1 MKNNLILTAALM
13 LSATAAMAQS
23 GTFELKANLK
33 NFGDTVIVWKGRR
46 EKMDTILVKKDK
58 FTYTAT
64 LEKPRELNFIAPGA
78 LRGQRGAGMC
88 RIIAVPGE
96 KAELKGDV
104 KSRYDI
110 TGSKFY
116 QQYHQVDLMK
126 EASQKKMTALS
137 DSLNNLMKNG
147 AKQEDVYKI
156 YSEKMPALVKEQN
169 EKFFAYIAQHANEEA
184 TATLVT
190 DFEDPAD
197 MEKAKNMLSETIRN
211 GRMKD
216 LYEPVFEQVKKQKE
230 MEEKSAKLQAAGVEA
245 PDFTLKDIE
254 GNDFTLS
261 SLRGKYVIL
270 DFWGS
275 WCGWCIKGMPQ
286 MKEYYKKYAGKFEIV
301 GVDCN
306 DTDQKWK
313 DAVKKHELPWK
324 HVYNPRA
331 NSEEEQ
337 AKSVLGKYGITG
349 FPTKIIIS
357 PEGKIVK
364 TIVGEDPAFY
374 TLLDELFS
382 K

>member
-1 MKNNLILTAALM
+1 MKKNLILTAAFM

-331 NSEEEQ
+331 NTEEEQ
-337 AKSVLGKYGITG
+337 ANNVCGKYGITG
-349 FPTKIIIS
+349 FPTKIVIS

>member
-1 MKNNLILTAALM
+1 MKKNLILTAALM

-64 LEKPRELNFIAPGA
+64 LEKPKELNFIAPGA

-184 TATLVT
+184 TATLIT

-216 LYEPVFEQVKKQKE
+216 LYEPVFEQIKKQKE

-275 WCGWCIKGMPQ
+275 WCGWCIKGMPK
-286 MKEYYKKYAGKFEIV
+286 MKEYYQKYAGKFEIV

-331 NSEEEQ
+331 NTEEEQ
-337 AKSVLGKYGITG
+337 ANNVCGKYGITG
-349 FPTKIIIS
+349 FPTKIVIS

>member
-1 MKNNLILTAALM
+1 MKKNLILTAALM

-331 NSEEEQ
+331 NTEEEQ
-337 AKSVLGKYGITG
+337 ANNVCGKYGITG

>member
-1 MKNNLILTAALM
+1 MKKNLILTAALM

-211 GRMKD
+211 GCMKD

-331 NSEEEQ
+331 NTEEEQ
-337 AKSVLGKYGITG
+337 ANNVCGKYGITG
-349 FPTKIIIS
+349 FPTKIVIS

>member
-1 MKNNLILTAALM
+1 MNKNLILAAALM
-13 LSATAAMAQS
+13 LSSSGAMAQS

-64 LEKPRELNFIAPGA
+64 LEKPKELNFIAPGA

-337 AKSVLGKYGITG
+337 AKSVLGKYGITV